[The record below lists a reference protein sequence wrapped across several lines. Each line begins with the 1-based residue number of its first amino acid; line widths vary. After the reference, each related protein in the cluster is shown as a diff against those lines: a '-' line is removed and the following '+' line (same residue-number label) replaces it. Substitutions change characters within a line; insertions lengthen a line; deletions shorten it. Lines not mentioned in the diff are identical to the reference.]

1 MKAIGKNSSRPP
13 YPFLLSEKKKKKK
26 AFEKI
31 MERLMLQAGN
41 WEINSYVN
49 YFPAVSYWLHCSLI
63 SIQGIIVKDLEPL
76 EPFSAI

>member
-1 MKAIGKNSSRPP
+1 MKCINFYFKESNTFFFIERMMKAIGKNSSRPP

-31 MERLMLQAGN
+31 MERLMLQAGD

-49 YFPAVSYWLHCSLI
+49 YFPAVFY
-63 SIQGIIVKDLEPL
+63 
-76 EPFSAI
+76 

>member
-26 AFEKI
+26 KAFEKI
-31 MERLMLQAGN
+31 MERLMLQAGD

-49 YFPAVSYWLHCSLI
+49 YFPAVFY
-63 SIQGIIVKDLEPL
+63 
-76 EPFSAI
+76 